1 MPILRRI
8 AQLGQPV
15 LRQPGRPIASP
26 APSPPPPP
34 RDPEI
39 QVVIDDML
47 ATIMK
52 YIYLL
57 QSIPQRKSIT
67 SA

>member
-26 APSPPPPP
+26 AP